1 MLAALGTQ
9 RDRFADA
16 SQLQAHT
23 GIAPVLERSGK
34 TQHVHVRY
42 ACPKFLRQ
50 TFHEWAN
57 FSRERSQWAKLYY
70 EQQRS
75 KGKDHHMAVRTLAF
89 KWQRILFRCWQDGKP
104 YDEQVYIASLKKRG
118 SPLGALLGLDI
129 EYKKV
134 AGFYKPAL
142 PGS

>member
-50 TFHEWAN
+50 TFHEWALHSMAG
-57 FSRERSQWAKLYY
+57 SRWAKSYY
-70 EQQRS
+70 EQQRA
-75 KGKDHHMAVRTLAF
+75 KGQSHHATVRALAF
-89 KWQRILFRCWQDGKP
+89 KWIRILFRCWRDRQL
-104 YDEQVYIASLKKRG
+104 YNETLYEQARQRRATVLQAN
-118 SPLGALLGLDI
+118 
-129 EYKKV
+129 
-134 AGFYKPAL
+134 
-142 PGS
+142 